1 MNEFM
6 KRFLVRSTILT
17 LGFFILGLILYIQV
31 IPQYYQNIYPVALIF
46 FFLATN
52 LVHAY
57 LLRIAGKDM
66 PKFTTRYMALSFLK
80 MLFYLVV
87 AVVFIYISKDQV
99 KPFLINYLSVYVGF
113 TILEVAEISRVVK
126 INS

>member
-1 MNEFM
+1 
-6 KRFLVRSTILT
+6 
-17 LGFFILGLILYIQV
+17 
-31 IPQYYQNIYPVALIF
+31 VALIF

>member
-1 MNEFM
+1 M

>member
-1 MNEFM
+1 M
-6 KRFLVRSTILT
+6 KRFLVRSTLLT
-17 LGFFILGLILYIQV
+17 LLFFFIGLILYTQV
-31 IPQYYQNIYPVALIF
+31 IPQYYQHIYPVALIF

-66 PKFTTRYMALSFLK
+66 AKFTTRYMALSFLK
-80 MLFYLVV
+80 MLFYLII
-87 AVVFIYISKDQV
+87 AIVFIYINKDQT
-99 KPFLINYLSVYVGF
+99 KSFLINYLSVYVGF
-113 TILEVAEISRVVK
+113 TVLEVAEISRVVK